1 VLKLRVIGQIRE
13 RLQREEQK
21 RWSNCRSIL
30 NSSMTSTIN
39 YLNECCV
46 KNELSMGILGT
57 YMDALYRNSKFPI
70 QPVHL
75 MDRYLGSK
83 EQVPARYILNF
94 SRCNGSA

>member
-1 VLKLRVIGQIRE
+1 
-13 RLQREEQK
+13 
-21 RWSNCRSIL
+21 
-30 NSSMTSTIN
+30 
-39 YLNECCV
+39 
-46 KNELSMGILGT
+46 MGILGT